1 MVESS
6 NATDIGGPAIA
17 ISQAIY
23 HLAGEGIGR

>member
-6 NATDIGGPAIA
+6 NASGIGGSAIV

-23 HLAGEGIGR
+23 HLAGEGMGR